1 MRGNLRDAIR
11 ALRQLRGLA
20 VVAVVTLGVGIG
32 ATTAMFSVVYAA
44 LLRPLPFEAPD
55 RLVALSVIRET
66 PRSGR
71 QRTRWSEPEIAALQA
86 SMTSLEAIGSF
97 SQATMNLTSGSGP
110 ERIVGEVA
118 SPGYFR
124 VLDVVATRGR
134 TFVADDDAT
143 PGGHPVAIISA
154 TLWRERFAADPAVLG
169 RSIVLNDVPLTIVG
183 VLPVGF
189 AGLSGRATVWLPPT
203 MAPSVTYADYLTT
216 PQHFISVIGR
226 LKPGASIAAADAEL
240 AVMAAHVVRPEPTA
254 EPARWSASAWSLG
267 RARIDPDVERSLL
280 VLLAAVCCVLL
291 ITCLNVASLLLA
303 RARTRRREMALRLA
317 VGASRGRV
325 VSQLLTESALLAAL
339 GGALGIV
346 LTEWAVSWLPAP
358 SVMASA
364 RNGYAQIGSFATPRV
379 DGMVWFFALAITLGT
394 SVLFGLS
401 PARELA
407 RPDLVDALKEDGRSG
422 AGPGRTRTLARL
434 VVGEVALA
442 VILLTG
448 AGLFLKSFAALE
460 DLRGGFSTA
469 GVLTFWVTP
478 PASRY
483 PSGPDIVERLLT
495 RVQQVPGVLSAAVNR
510 CVPFN
515 GCARTTLAFPDRPM
529 DPARLP
535 VVGRHYVSSEYLRT
549 LSMELR
555 MGRWLTDADRPGRP
569 PVTVISETAARAYWP
584 GENPLGKHVWF
595 GPSTGFTDRT
605 HPVEVVGVVGDVTYG
620 IADVLLQGDFYTS
633 YLQFVYPD
641 SMFIVKTAQPAQTL
655 VSSLRAAVASIDPG
669 LPIYDVQ
676 TLEERIDAAVSR
688 PRLNASV
695 VAGFAVAATVLAALG
710 VYGVMAYSVSS
721 RRREIGVRLAL
732 GADSGRLIRLVL
744 GESLRLASLG
754 ATIGLLAALA
764 GMRLVRS
771 LLFGVSPTDPVI
783 LTAVVT
789 LIVTTVMLAAS
800 VPARRAG
807 AVDPV
812 TVLRGD

>member
-1 MRGNLRDAIR
+1 MRGNFRDAIR
-11 ALRQLRGLA
+11 ALRRLRGLA
-20 VVAVVTLGVGIG
+20 VVAVVTLGIGIA

-44 LLRPLPFEAPD
+44 LLRPLPFEQPD
-55 RLVALSVIRET
+55 QLVALSVTRET
-66 PRSGR
+66 PRNGW
-71 QRTRWSEPEIAALQA
+71 QRIRWSEPEIAPLQA
-86 SMTSLEAIGSF
+86 SVTSLESIGSF
-97 SQATMNLTSGSGP
+97 SPATMNLTSGSGP
-110 ERIVGEVA
+110 ERIMGEVA

-124 VLDVVATRGR
+124 VLRVAAVRGR
-134 TFVADDDAT
+134 TFLADDDST
-143 PGGHPVAIISA
+143 PGGHPVALIST

-169 RSIVLNDVPLTIVG
+169 RSIMLNDVPLTIVG
-183 VLPVGF
+183 VLPEGF
-189 AGLSGRATVWLPPT
+189 AGLSGRATVWLPPA

-216 PQHFISVIGR
+216 PQHFISVVGR
-226 LKPGASIAAADAEL
+226 LKRGASIPAADAEL
-240 AVMAAHVVRPEPTA
+240 AVVAAHVVRPEATA
-254 EPARWSASAWSLG
+254 EPARWGATAWPLG

-280 VLLAAVCCVLL
+280 MLLVAVLCVLI

-317 VGASRGRV
+317 VGASRGRLIG
-325 VSQLLTESALLAAL
+325 QLLSESLLLAAL
-339 GGALGIV
+339 GGALGVV
-346 LTEWAVSWLPAP
+346 LTLWAVTWLPAP
-358 SVMASA
+358 SVIASA
-364 RNGYAQIGSFATPRV
+364 RSGFAQVGSFATPRG
-379 DGMVWFFALAITLGT
+379 DGMVWLFALAITLGT
-394 SVLFGLS
+394 SVLFGLA

-422 AGPGRTRTLARL
+422 AGPGRARTLARL

-442 VILLTG
+442 VILLTS
-448 AGLFLKSFAALE
+448 AGLFLESFAAME
-460 DLRGGFSTA
+460 NLRGGFTPT

-495 RVQQVPGVLSAAVNR
+495 RVQQVPGVLSATVNR
-510 CVPFN
+510 CVPFT
-515 GCARTTLAFPDRPM
+515 GCARTNLALPDRPM

-549 LSMELR
+549 LGMELR

-595 GPSTGFTDRT
+595 GAGTGFTDRT

-655 VSSLRAAVASIDPG
+655 VSSLRAAVASVDPG

-695 VAGFAVAATVLAALG
+695 VGGFAVAATVLAALG
-710 VYGVMAYSVSS
+710 VYGVMTYSVSS
-721 RRREIGVRLAL
+721 RRHEIGVRLAL
-732 GADSGRLIRLVL
+732 GADAGRLIRLVL

-764 GMRLVRS
+764 GMRFVRS

-783 LTAVVT
+783 LTAVVA
-789 LIVTTVMLAAS
+789 LIVTTVMLAAC